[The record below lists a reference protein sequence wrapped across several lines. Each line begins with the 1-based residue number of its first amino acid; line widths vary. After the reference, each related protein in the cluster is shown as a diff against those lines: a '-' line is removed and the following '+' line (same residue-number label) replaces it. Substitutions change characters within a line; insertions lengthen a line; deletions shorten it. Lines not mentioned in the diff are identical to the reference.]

1 MKIAFIVDKFPALSE
16 TFILNQVTGL
26 LDLGHEVDIY
36 TTYKRNTSKVHEEVR
51 MYNLLNRTYYPKM
64 PLIKSWHNLK
74 IILLIITNFHRNPMA
89 ILRSLNT
96 LKYSRD
102 ALRLKLLPICLPYFK
117 RNSYDIIHCHFG
129 FNGNLG
135 VLLKE
140 LGATKGKIVTTF
152 HGYDLRRGLKH
163 GPNMYSPLR
172 DRGDCFLSISKY
184 SRTQLE
190 KFGFDSIKI
199 IDHPVGIDLDRFPF
213 RWDKENKPPDYR
225 EPVKIL
231 TVARLVREKGL
242 EYGIM
247 SIYELLKSN
256 PNLNVQYNIIGEGIL
271 KEQLKELVSELGL
284 IDVVGFLGEMDQTEV
299 SKQMREAHIF
309 LLPSVAEA
317 LPIVLM
323 EAQAIGLPV
332 VATDVGSVD
341 EIIADGKSGFV
352 VPSQNVIALASKLEY
367 LIKHPEFW
375 PEMGR
380 CGRKLVEER
389 YNIKKL
395 NRRLVEIYNA
405 LLTDNYNMLEEIRVD
420 VSLG

>member
-16 TFILNQVTGL
+16 TFILNQITGL
-26 LDLGHEVDIY
+26 LDFGHEVDIY
-36 TTYKRNTSKVHEEVR
+36 ASYKQNTTKVHEEVR

-129 FNGNLG
+129 PNGNLG

-140 LGATKGKIVTTF
+140 LGVIKGKVVTMF
-152 HGYDLRRGLKH
+152 HGYDIRRGLKY
-163 GPNMYSPLR
+163 GANIYAPLR
-172 DRGDCFLSISKY
+172 ERGDCFLSISKY
-184 SRTQLE
+184 NRIQLE
-190 KFGFDSIKI
+190 KFGFESSKI

-213 RWDKENKPPDYR
+213 RWDKESIPPNHKGQI
-225 EPVKIL
+225 KIL
-231 TVARLVREKGL
+231 TIARLIREKGL
-242 EYGIM
+242 QYGIM

-284 IDVVGFLGEMDQTEV
+284 IDVVRFFGEMDQTDV
-299 SKQMREAHIF
+299 SKKMREAHIF
-309 LLPSVAEA
+309 LLPSVSEA
-317 LPIVLM
+317 LPVVLM

-332 VATDVGSVD
+332 VATDVGSVA
-341 EIIADGKSGFV
+341 EIVADGKSGFIV
-352 VPSQNVIALASKLEY
+352 STQNVIALASKLEY
-367 LIKHPEFW
+367 LIKHPEIW

-405 LLTDNYNMLEEIRVD
+405 LLTNNYNVLEEIRVD
-420 VSLG
+420 VSPG